1 MDDLFYRPGPLLAH
15 VAPTHAVSALSAM
28 MMAEVAIIGLLYR
41 PKTRVLR
48 TVGWG
53 SLFLFC
59 ILLNTLAIY
68 LYAE

>member
-1 MDDLFYRPGPLLAH
+1 
-15 VAPTHAVSALSAM
+15 M